1 MRLIIQ
7 ILNTGYQIFIA
18 QVATVVGGWLEE
30 SGVVGIAEAE
40 AEVELV
46 VAGLVVG
53 IAETVVVLVQIEVQV
68 VGLDGVVEAFVDVA

>member
-1 MRLIIQ
+1 VRLIIQ

-30 SGVVGIAEAE
+30 SGVVGIVEAE

-46 VAGLVVG
+46 VAGLV
-53 IAETVVVLVQIEVQV
+53 VVVLVQIEVQV